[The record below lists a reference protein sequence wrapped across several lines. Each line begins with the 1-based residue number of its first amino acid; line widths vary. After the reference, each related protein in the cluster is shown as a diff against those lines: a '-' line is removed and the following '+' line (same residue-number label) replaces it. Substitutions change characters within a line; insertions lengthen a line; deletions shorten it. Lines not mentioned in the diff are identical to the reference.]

1 MIAIT
6 GANGQLG
13 TLVIDGLLEKVP
25 ASQIVAIV
33 RNRESANA
41 LQQLGVQVREADYDQ
56 PESLE
61 AAFRGIDKLLLISAV
76 VPGQR
81 LRQHK
86 SVIDAAKKS
95 GVSFVAYTSMLKA
108 DTSNHVLAAEHL
120 ATEKY
125 LAESGMN
132 FALLRNAWY
141 LENHMGMIEPALQ
154 HDALVGSAKEGRFA
168 SASRADYAG
177 AAVAVLTQAGAPNR
191 TYELAGDTSFSMS
204 EFASELSEQ
213 AGKQITY
220 NDIDPDAYRSLLS
233 GLGLPPMIV
242 EVVVDA
248 DLKAQQGAFESSSS
262 DLSRLLGHPTTTLAQ
277 AIRATVRSQQ

>member
-1 MIAIT
+1 MIAVT

-13 TLVIDGLLEKVP
+13 KLVIEGLLKKVP
-25 ASQIVAIV
+25 ADDIIAIV
-33 RNRESANA
+33 RNPETATA
-41 LQQLGVQVREADYDQ
+41 FQQIGVQVREADYDR

-61 AAFRGIDKLLLISAV
+61 AALRGVDRLLLISAV

-86 SVIDAAKKS
+86 TVIDAAKRS

-108 DTSNHVLAAEHL
+108 DISGHVLAAEHL
-120 ATEKY
+120 ATEEY
-125 LAESGMN
+125 LAGSGLT